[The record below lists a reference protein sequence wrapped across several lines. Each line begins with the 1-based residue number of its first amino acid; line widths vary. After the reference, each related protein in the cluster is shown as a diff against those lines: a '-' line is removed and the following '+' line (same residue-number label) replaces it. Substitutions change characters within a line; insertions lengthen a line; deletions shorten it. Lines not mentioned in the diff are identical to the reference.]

1 MKVGGLLTSAGIN
14 IGLCVLFLSLYSI
27 LRKQPQNVKVYFGRR
42 IAEEHNRLRDA
53 FILERFVP
61 SPSWIVKSLRCTEE
75 EILATAGLDAVVFN
89 RIIVFR
95 YLHFYFNM
103 FFFSFWLLLK
113 VAANILCSS
122 FVLLELE
129 FISLYFGLQ
138 DLLCYFDNNDKPA
151 SFLPLIVNKRK
162 IRNL

>member
-61 SPSWIVKSLRCTEE
+61 SPSWIVKSLRCTED
-75 EILATAGLDAVVFN
+75 EILDTAGLDAVVFN
-89 RIIVFR
+89 RIMLFS
-95 YLHFYFNM
+95 YLHLYFNILR
-103 FFFSFWLLLK
+103 FFSFWLVIK
-113 VAANILCSS
+113 VAAWDFKLFV
-122 FVLLELE
+122 FVLLLE
-129 FISLYFGLQ
+129 SIRWYF
-138 DLLCYFDNNDKPA
+138 DLEGSLCYFVNYKPA
-151 SFLPLIVNKRK
+151 NVAFKLHCLFAANCG
-162 IRNL
+162 